1 MKGRVKPYTKVSW
14 LPDYERFGLERL
26 TDDMFQLFKKR
37 TWDIAAVTDKS
48 IKVKFNDDIIP
59 VKTFEKYIDM
69 YIGAKS
75 ETKRKYEKPHEYW
88 EYAVSIS
95 PIDEFTQVSYVNGI
109 HTKKG
114 GKHVDYIMNQI
125 VKKNWLLILK
135 RRRKLK

>member
-1 MKGRVKPYTKVSW
+1 MICFSYLR
-14 LPDYERFGLERL
+14 
-26 TDDMFQLFKKR
+26 R

-69 YIGAKS
+69 YIELKV
-75 ETKRKYEKPHEYW
+75 KQRVYEKPHEYW

-125 VKKNWLLILK
+125 VKKLVTYIE
-135 RRRKLK
+135 RRKLKDKTNYSKA